1 MADNVAI
8 TPGTGDTVAA
18 DDVSGVKYQRV
29 KLDIGGDGASTP
41 VTDLSTSALQTTGN
55 TSLSSIDTKT
65 PSLGQ
70 ALAAASTP
78 VVLTAAQI
86 TTLTPPAAITNFA
99 NETGGNLATLAGAI
113 TSSVLQANVK
123 QINGVTV
130 LMGNGV
136 TGTGSQ
142 RVTIASDNTAFSVNA
157 TLSAETTKVIGVTRT
172 ADGSGNLLTS
182 TTNAL
187 DVNLKTSSITLTISG
202 AVTEATLD
210 AALISQEATTSGI
223 KGLTAFGAVTTNAP
237 SYTTVKSDALSLTP
251 AGGLRIDLKDTA
263 SNTNNINVN
272 LAASAATVTVGTH
285 AVTVASGGI
294 ASGAVASGAVASGAV
309 ASGAFASGSISAG
322 AVAAGAT
329 SFVKLEDVAS
339 ADADAGVPALAVRK
353 GTPANTSGTD
363 GDYEFLQI
371 SAGRLWAS
379 SNIDQINGIT
389 PLMGNGVTGT
399 GSLRV
404 TVASD
409 NTAFSVNATLSA
421 ETTKVIGVTRSADG
435 SGNLLTSTTNA
446 LDVNLKTSSITLNT
460 SDAVTSTVTPADKTG
475 SGSISALNGAVM
487 ATTNGCSIVSFN
499 ISGTWS
505 ATLLIEGTIDGGST
519 WIAIDGDVDAT
530 DTIINNTTVNGLVT
544 VNCASYN
551 QVRLRANPYT
561 SGTANVT
568 WSANQGLSLVEVFNT
583 NGNSLRVQDLASATT
598 GGTAPTSA
606 QLQGNLSKTALPT
619 AVTDGQM
626 ASNMGDKFGRQV
638 ILNNALR
645 DIVGSQTTTISASTA
660 ETTIITAAASVFN
673 DLLSLFISNTS
684 ATAARVDIRNATG
697 GSIIFQ
703 VYVPAG
709 DVRGV
714 SLTTPWPQAAVN
726 NNWTAQSSA
735 SVTDLRVSALFVK
748 NA

>member
-157 TLSAETTKVIGVTRT
+157 TLSAETTKVLGVTRT

-210 AALISQEATTSGI
+210 AALIAQEATTSGI

-237 SYTTVKSDALSLTP
+237 SYSTTKSDALSLTP
-251 AGGLRIDLKDTA
+251 AGGLRVDLKDTA